1 MSVLVS
7 IDELLGNDG
16 LGRIMMPG
24 AHDFNLYD
32 ALYFLIGFY

>member
-7 IDELLGNDG
+7 IGKLLGNDG

-24 AHDFNLYD
+24 AHDFSLYD